1 MPKKQF
7 NDFLEAVKDSIEL
20 QEKLKAAI
28 NEEDV
33 VAIAKSVGFLISTNE
48 LKSIKAEISENELEN
63 VAGGGLGGGGVHN
76 IDRKMTNYTDHLT
89 YY

>member
-1 MPKKQF
+1 MSKDQF
-7 NDFLEAVKDSIEL
+7 DGFLEAVKDSTEL

-48 LKSIKAEISENELEN
+48 LKSIKAEISEDELEN
-63 VAGGGLGGGGVHN
+63 VAGGGGIHN
-76 IDRKMTNYTDHLT
+76 IDRIMTCYTDHLT
-89 YY
+89 IY